1 MRNVKQIILSVA
13 LCIAATSCDE
23 DTSNLDNQTSGN
35 IAISVDETYQPIME
49 QQIKIFESRYP
60 NAHIKASYKPEGE
73 CIEDF
78 IKDTTRLIF
87 ITRVLN
93 SDERKRCEQN
103 KIAVTRELPLVR
115 DAVAFIVS
123 KDAKSEF
130 TQAAFDDILKGKS
143 SNQLVFDNQNS
154 STIRYVQD
162 SVLKGAE
169 MSKNTFAAKGCADV
183 LQYVQNNKNAIGA
196 IGVSWVADQSDT
208 STESF
213 LKNINVV
220 GILPYND
227 SITRYRKPYQAYIG
241 LKEYPYCRE
250 LYFISKEGY
259 IGLGT
264 GFANYLGRDGQ
275 LVFSKSKLFPLQL
288 EVRIKQVNVQ

>member
-1 MRNVKQIILSVA
+1 MRILKQLFIAFAATI
-13 LCIAATSCDE
+13 CIASCD
-23 DTSNLDNQTSGN
+23 DDGKVLDNQTSGT
-35 IAISVDETYQPIME
+35 ITISVDETYQPIME
-49 QQIKIFESRYP
+49 EQIKIFESRYP
-60 NAHIKASYKPEGE
+60 NAHIKASYIPEGD

-87 ITRVLN
+87 ITRVL
-93 SDERKRCEQN
+93 SADEKKRCEQN

-115 DAVAFIVS
+115 DAVAFIVG
-123 KDAKSEF
+123 KGAKSEY
-130 TQAAFDDILKGKS
+130 TQAAFDDILKGKTT
-143 SNQLVFDNQNS
+143 NQLVFDNQNS

-183 LQYVQNNKNAIGA
+183 LQYVQQNKNAIGA
-196 IGVSWVADQSDT
+196 IGVSWVADQSD
-208 STESF
+208 SNTESF
-213 LKNINVV
+213 TEKIDVV

-259 IGLGT
+259 PGLGT

-288 EVRIKQVNVQ
+288 EVRIKKVNVQ